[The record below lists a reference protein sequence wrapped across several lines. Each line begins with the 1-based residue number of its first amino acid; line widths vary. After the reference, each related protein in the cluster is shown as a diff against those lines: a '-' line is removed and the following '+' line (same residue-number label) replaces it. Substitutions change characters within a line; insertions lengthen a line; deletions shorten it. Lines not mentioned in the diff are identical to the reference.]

1 MLECDWGRKRLD
13 DGGGGLVRMEGNV
26 KTEGVDGGKSA
37 FLKGGHK

>member
-13 DGGGGLVRMEGNV
+13 DGGVRMEGNA
-26 KTEGVDGGKSA
+26 KTEEVDGGKSA